1 MKTLNINDRLF
12 LFGLLIMT
20 LGMST
25 SWADSHFMSGQSALA
40 STASDTTFDVGPN
53 HQVINQRKAKVPA
66 ASDRKTRQRSGLHHS
81 VVKNVKGNKR
91 QCRGAICK
99 KNPASKKTQK
109 SQAAGQNP
117 KNKPRQK
124 EQAAA
129 DKAVQGGD
137 VARANSKSTPV
148 TQLGVE
154 RSYTKNGKTYY
165 YVVNSLNK
173 VDGTTSNATYVFIH
187 DGKLIKSTQPPDQEF
202 QADVTIS
209 PCKDL
214 SCGDTETTVLPPET
228 IQQLATLTSK
238 IHSVLDKKIDKQN
251 EIAACKIDQDG
262 NKLSGDDKMNC
273 FGKQVMKKRSSEQL
287 AALKDIIRKNIS
299 SDLGSLDP
307 DKRAKALDELSTLA
321 DAVSTND
328 KLWNYM
334 NNLQKY
340 GQTMDRLLTLAK
352 QRADIPNL
360 PPYERAAALMENN
373 AQIDQ
378 AMRRWN
384 NLKNLCDFGM
394 KNAYGLSCS
403 SDETAMADGFRNDVM
418 TLARNIEISNTNPY
432 DTNST
437 ANGNGF
443 ANSGS
448 GDRTTRWNINTGG
461 VNLNNRGFGNPG
473 FANQGLGNGGLF
485 NRGFGAP
492 NTTYNSTGL
501 TQPGFAPNFAPMGN
515 FQQNR
520 YSIVNNALGN
530 NGPITVG
537 RSQFT
542 VNTPTPALTGRAQMR
557 PAVNASLIPVSPA
570 SFTAPYFCRGRGPG
584 YCVGGVS

>member
-1 MKTLNINDRLF
+1 MKTFNLNDRLF
-12 LFGLLIMT
+12 LLGLLIMT

-25 SWADSHFMSGQSALA
+25 SWADSHIMAGQSALA

-66 ASDRKTRQRSGLHHS
+66 PSDRKTRQRSGLHHS
-81 VVKNVKGNKR
+81 VVKNVKGDKR

-109 SQAAGQNP
+109 SQAGGQNP

-129 DKAVQGGD
+129 DKAVQGSDMAWKTTSGKPI
-137 VARANSKSTPV
+137 AEI
-148 TQLGVE
+148 GVE
-154 RSYTKNGKTYY
+154 RSYTKDGRTLY
-165 YVVNSLNK
+165 YVVNSVNK
-173 VDGTTSNATYVFIH
+173 VSGTNPNGAYALVIQN
-187 DGKLIKSTQPPDQEF
+187 GQLVKSTQPADQEY

-214 SCGDTETTVLPPET
+214 SCGDTQTTVLPPET
-228 IQQLATLTSK
+228 LQNLQNLTAT
-238 IHSVLDKKIDKQN
+238 IHRKLDKNITAQN

-473 FANQGLGNGGLF
+473 FANQGFGNGGLF

-492 NTTYNSTGL
+492 NTAYNS
-501 TQPGFAPNFAPMGN
+501 PNFAPMGN

-542 VNTPTPALTGRAQMR
+542 VNTTTPALTGRAQIR
-557 PAVNASLIPVSPA
+557 PAVNASLTPDSPA